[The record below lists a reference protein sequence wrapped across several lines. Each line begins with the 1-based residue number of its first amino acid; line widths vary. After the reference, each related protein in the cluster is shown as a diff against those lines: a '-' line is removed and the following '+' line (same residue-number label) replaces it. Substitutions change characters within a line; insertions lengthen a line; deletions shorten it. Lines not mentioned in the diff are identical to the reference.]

1 MIHLE
6 NIGDIMTEKAPNINQ
21 KSLETLAEIF
31 KETFNNEERRKD
43 TLENK
48 ASMVLGFSGII
59 AGLITGLMSSSMF
72 DLTAVNIF
80 FTIFLL
86 ASVLF
91 FTIAGFFALLTV
103 RLMEYVQPFRVLKP
117 EEIDELL
124 KTDGQILQAEL
135 IKNYSDS
142 IVDNTA
148 LNNRKSL
155 TLRIAFYSATL
166 GIILTSLAALT
177 VLI

>member
-1 MIHLE
+1 
-6 NIGDIMTEKAPNINQ
+6 MTEKAPNINE

-59 AGLITGLMSSSMF
+59 AGLITGLMSSSIV
-72 DLTAVNIF
+72 DLTAANIF
-80 FTIFLL
+80 FTIFFL

-91 FTIAGFFALLTV
+91 FTIAGIFALLTV

-148 LNNRKSL
+148 LNNRK
-155 TLRIAFYSATL
+155 
-166 GIILTSLAALT
+166 IIIIPKKSNP
-177 VLI
+177 